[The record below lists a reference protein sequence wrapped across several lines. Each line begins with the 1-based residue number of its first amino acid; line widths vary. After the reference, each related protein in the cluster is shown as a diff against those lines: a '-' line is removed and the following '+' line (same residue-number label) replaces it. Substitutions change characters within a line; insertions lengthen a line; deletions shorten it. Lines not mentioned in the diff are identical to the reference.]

1 MDTCARNQ
9 LLVEED
15 GRIWD
20 YGLLEFDQEM
30 KTEFPDFELL
40 NVELPNRA
48 RTSVN
53 VLQA

>member
-1 MDTCARNQ
+1 
-9 LLVEED
+9 VEED

-20 YGLLEFDQEM
+20 DGLLEFDQEM
-30 KTEFPDFELL
+30 KTDIPNFELL

-53 VLQA
+53 ALQAYVQ